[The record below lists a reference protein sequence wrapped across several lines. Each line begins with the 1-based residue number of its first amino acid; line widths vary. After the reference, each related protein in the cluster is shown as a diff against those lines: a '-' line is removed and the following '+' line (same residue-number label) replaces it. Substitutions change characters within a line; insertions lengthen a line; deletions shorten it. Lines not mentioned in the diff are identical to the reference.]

1 MFVKSTRFKQ
11 VCQLLLSLIVGA
23 VFATLKIPTLFRK
36 TTSVLVHSLLF
47 LSETL
52 RPCLEQDYMEL
63 YVLLRTEGQKNV
75 TCLAATLVH
84 IVQGQIRRYPPSS
97 TQALICLH
105 GPTLQ

>member
-1 MFVKSTRFKQ
+1 MQIWFRG
-11 VCQLLLSLIVGA
+11 CA
-23 VFATLKIPTLFRK
+23 VFATLKIPAPFRK

-47 LSETL
+47 FSEKTL
-52 RPCLEQDYMEL
+52 C
-63 YVLLRTEGQKNV
+63 RTSSRGIVHPFKDRGGKNV